1 MEQGPVP
8 PEPRLS
14 ADDTPPPPSPD
25 PLDEQ
30 MASTPRYERVAVVV
44 EHFTPATSSP
54 SLDWIAELAVRAE
67 RYELSV
73 PEIRKAATD
82 LAWSAR
88 VAQQP
93 YPGDAERLAARG
105 LTGSRMGGSCSPT
118 FMGNGF
124 GSTTGSL
131 SYRATATV
139 GWLNSPTTL

>member
-105 LTGSRMGGSCSPT
+105 LTGSRMGRLVLAYVHGQR
-118 FMGNGF
+118 FRF
-124 GSTTGSL
+124 D
-131 SYRATATV
+131 YRFTELQSHCN
-139 GWLNSPTTL
+139 GWLANSPTTP